1 MKILRFGSGQ
11 YGVLEGPWVYATE
24 GPLGKRTGERY
35 QLASLELL
43 VPAEPTKIVAVGK
56 NYLGHVREMGGEA
69 PPPEPGLFLIAPNA
83 LLPHGGTIPYPDWT
97 NELHYEGELAVV
109 IGRTMRN
116 VPEEEALAYVLG
128 YTAANDVTARDRQRT
143 DLQWVRA
150 KSADGFLPLGPWI
163 ETDLDPSRLA
173 VHVGANGELR
183 QEGNTADLIFSVP
196 RILAYISRFMTL
208 YPGDVVLTGTPEGVG
223 PLAVGDVVE
232 VSVEGVGTLRNPVG
246 RAP

>member
-1 MKILRFGSGQ
+1 MKILRFGNGQ

-43 VPAEPTKIVAVGK
+43 VPTEPTKIVAVGK

-69 PPPEPGLFLIAPNA
+69 PPTEPGLFLIAPNA

-109 IGRTMRN
+109 IGRTMKN

-128 YTAANDVTARDRQRT
+128 YTAANDITARDKQRT

-163 ETDLDPSRLA
+163 ETELDPGSVA
-173 VHVGANGELR
+173 VRTYVNGELR
-183 QEGNTADLIFSVP
+183 QEGNTSDLIFPVP
-196 RILAYISRFMTL
+196 QILAYISRFMTL

-232 VSVEGVGTLRNPVG
+232 VSVEGVGTLKNPVG

>member
-1 MKILRFGSGQ
+1 MKILRFGGGR

-43 VPAEPTKIVAVGK
+43 VPTEPTKIVAVGK

-69 PPPEPGLFLIAPNA
+69 PPLEPGLFLIAPNA
-83 LLPHGGTIPYPDWT
+83 LLPHEGTIPYPSWT

-109 IGRTMRN
+109 IGQTMQN
-116 VPEEEALAYVLG
+116 VSEEEALAYVLG

-173 VHVGANGELR
+173 VRTYVNGELR
-183 QEGNTADLIFSVP
+183 QEGSTADLIFSVP
-196 RILAYISRFMTL
+196 KILAYISRFMTL

-223 PLAVGDVVE
+223 PLSVGDVVE
-232 VSVEGVGTLRNPVG
+232 VAVEGVGTLRNPVG

>member
-1 MKILRFGSGQ
+1 MKILRFGNGQ

-35 QLASLELL
+35 PLAALELL
-43 VPAEPTKIVAVGK
+43 VPTEPTKIVAVGK

-69 PPPEPGLFLIAPNA
+69 PPREPGLFLIAPNA
-83 LLPHGGTIPYPDWT
+83 LLPQGGTIPYPDWT

-109 IGRTMRN
+109 IGRTMKN
-116 VPEEEALAYVLG
+116 VPEEEALRYVLG
-128 YTAANDVTARDRQRT
+128 YTAANDVTARDRQRS

-163 ETDLDPSRLA
+163 ETELDPGSVA
-173 VHVGANGELR
+173 VRTYVNGELR

-196 RILAYISRFMTL
+196 RVLAYISRFMTL

-232 VSVEGVGTLRNPVG
+232 VSVEGVGTLKNPVG